1 MRDVSRNGD
10 WKKWCLFFL
19 NAVED
24 QANSNLNIAVTIRSL
39 YEEMKTMFS
48 DSLSSKYS
56 VHALDFVFANPVF
69 RNNKFTSKSGIP
81 ASTAARFTRI
91 LVDNNLLKTVEEASG
106 RRPALYSFE
115 PLMDL
120 VRV

>member
-1 MRDVSRNGD
+1 MRDVSRKGD
-10 WKKWCLFFL
+10 WDNWCLFFL
-19 NAVED
+19 NAVEE
-24 QANSNLNIAVTIRSL
+24 QANSNLKIAVTIRSL
-39 YEEMKTMFS
+39 YEEMKTIFS
-48 DSLSSKYS
+48 DLLSSKYS
-56 VHALDFVFANPVF
+56 MHALDFVFSNPVF

-81 ASTAARFTRI
+81 SSSAARFTRI